1 MNRRKALRNIGLSAG
16 FMAASPGLLSLL
28 QSCTSEQAS
37 WVPEHLTADQGTVL
51 RALVD
56 VILPKSDTPS
66 ATEVNVPEFM
76 DKYIGNALE
85 ESEMKFMQWTMDGLV
100 GNLKEAYGDDVSDI
114 STENYVEFLNANLR
128 EASKDGRMLSEKV
141 SSYAEAMAKG
151 EEITG
156 DAKAVNYEA
165 LKNIREM
172 AVFAYKNSEKVGE
185 QVLVYDPVPGGYNG
199 CGSLQELTG
208 GKAWSL

>member
-16 FMAASPGLLSLL
+16 FMAASPGILSLL

-37 WVPEHLTADQGTVL
+37 WVPQYLSVEHGAVL

-66 ATEVNVPEFM
+66 ATEVNVPEFI
-76 DKYIGNALE
+76 DKYIESAVE
-85 ESEMKFMQWTMDGLV
+85 EPQQKFFQWTMDGLV
-100 GNLKEAYGDDVSDI
+100 ANLKEAYGDLSGI
-114 STENYVEFLNANLR
+114 TAENYEEFLNTNLR
-128 EASKDGRMLSEKV
+128 EASKDDSALAEKV
-141 SSYAEAMAKG
+141 SGYTAAVASG
-151 EEITG
+151 EQVTG

-165 LKNIREM
+165 LKKIRQL
-172 AVFAYKNSEKVGE
+172 AVFAYTRSEMIGE
-185 QVLVYDPVPGGYNG
+185 QVLVYDPVPGGYTG

-208 GKAWSL
+208 GKSWSL